1 MPSALPT
8 PTLAV
13 FSLLIPSQ
21 TISGHEQF
29 LKYTPHSPIG
39 DPGLCSALRVPLRVD
54 HLKTATSTSPSFLTT
69 TGVWGAC

>member
-39 DPGLCSALRVPLRVD
+39 TLGCAVLSVYL
-54 HLKTATSTSPSFLTT
+54 
-69 TGVWGAC
+69 